1 MTLRQDRRLSLAAIS
16 PLSTQHLRNLPHLH
30 NTPRT
35 ATSAATAICSATS
48 TAGALPI
55 NYLVFPT
62 PPSREATSVADIP
75 MDAAAPVDAH
85 GEPPPTDSEQLPTA
99 DVVKKWT
106 RKDLLDFTLIKNI
119 LEDPEDVTTF
129 THAKIDGD
137 KFLAEGDRP
146 DFWRVAC
153 GMAAGPSSQ
162 LSRLVSSIKGPGNA
176 FHLASDEP
184 ANTFT
189 VQSPASISIVPRE
202 AKRIAEEAEWI
213 AEEAEWIAEEAERD
227 EFIKS
232 ENSRAVSDPKSIA
245 N

>member
-1 MTLRQDRRLSLAAIS
+1 MDT
-16 PLSTQHLRNLPHLH
+16 
-30 NTPRT
+30 
-35 ATSAATAICSATS
+35 
-48 TAGALPI
+48 
-55 NYLVFPT
+55 V
-62 PPSREATSVADIP
+62 IP
-75 MDAAAPVDAH
+75 MVDAAPVDAH
-85 GEPPPTDSEQLPTA
+85 GEPPTDSEQLPTA
-99 DVVKKWT
+99 AAVKEWT
-106 RKDLLDFTLIKNI
+106 EAELLSFKQLRDI
-119 LEDPEDVTTF
+119 LRNDENWKTF
-129 THAKIDGD
+129 EKAQIDGRV
-137 KFLAEGDRP
+137 FLKRGDDECYWMDRCHLP
-146 DFWRVAC
+146 P
-153 GMAAGPSSQ
+153 GPSSNLADLAQ
-162 LSRLVSSIKGPGNA
+162 TIKNMGKEKSRGNA

>member
-1 MTLRQDRRLSLAAIS
+1 
-16 PLSTQHLRNLPHLH
+16 
-30 NTPRT
+30 
-35 ATSAATAICSATS
+35 
-48 TAGALPI
+48 
-55 NYLVFPT
+55 
-62 PPSREATSVADIP
+62 

-106 RKDLLDFTLIKNI
+106 RKDLLDFTLIKDI
-119 LEDPEDVTTF
+119 LEDPEDVATF
-129 THAKIDGD
+129 THAFIDGQV
-137 KFLAEGDRP
+137 FLLRGDDEFYWMDRCHLP
-146 DFWRVAC
+146 P
-153 GMAAGPSSQ
+153 GPSSKLADLAQ
-162 LSRLVSSIKGPGNA
+162 TIKNMGKEKSRGNA